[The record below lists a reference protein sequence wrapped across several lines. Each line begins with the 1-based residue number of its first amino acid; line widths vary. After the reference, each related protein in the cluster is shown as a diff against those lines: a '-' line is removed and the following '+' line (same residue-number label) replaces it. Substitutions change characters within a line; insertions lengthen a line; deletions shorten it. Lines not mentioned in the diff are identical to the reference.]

1 MTAPIPD
8 NCALQ
13 GKRVV
18 CLEYEAY
25 EPMAVKKLGELCGQ
39 VRAKWPDVHNVALH
53 HRVGV
58 VGPAEASVVIA
69 VTRYMLTL
77 TTFM

>member
-1 MTAPIPD
+1 
-8 NCALQ
+8 
-13 GKRVV
+13 
-18 CLEYEAY
+18 
-25 EPMAVKKLGELCGQ
+25 MAVKKLGELCGQ

-77 TTFM
+77 NSFM